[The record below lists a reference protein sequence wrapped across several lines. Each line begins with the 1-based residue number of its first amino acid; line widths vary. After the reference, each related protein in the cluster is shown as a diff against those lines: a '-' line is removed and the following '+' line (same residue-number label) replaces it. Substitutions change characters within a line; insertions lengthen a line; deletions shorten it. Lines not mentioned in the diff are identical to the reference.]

1 MDKDNAIEVT
11 SVSKSF
17 RINAGPTSLKDMIV
31 YRKAH
36 SKKYHPKRKVL
47 DDVSFNVKKGE
58 VIGIIGRNGSGKS
71 TMLKLLSGILRPDT
85 GSIDVDGKISC
96 LIELGAGFHPDMT
109 GRENVYINSSIFGVD
124 KKTTEERFQQI
135 LDFSEIGGYI
145 DERVRNYSS
154 GMYLRLAFSVA
165 INVDADILLIDEILA
180 VGDINFSKKCLDK
193 LRDLKAHG
201 VSIVIVTHAV
211 DMAKE
216 MCDRVIWIEGGQIKA
231 EGDPEE
237 VCNQY
242 VEFMGV

>member
-1 MDKDNAIEVT
+1 
-11 SVSKSF
+11 
-17 RINAGPTSLKDMIV
+17 
-31 YRKAH
+31 
-36 SKKYHPKRKVL
+36 
-47 DDVSFNVKKGE
+47 
-58 VIGIIGRNGSGKS
+58 
-71 TMLKLLSGILRPDT
+71 
-85 GSIDVDGKISC
+85 
-96 LIELGAGFHPDMT
+96 
-109 GRENVYINSSIFGVD
+109 
-124 KKTTEERFQQI
+124 
-135 LDFSEIGGYI
+135 
-145 DERVRNYSS
+145 
-154 GMYLRLAFSVA
+154 MYLRLAFSVA

>member
-1 MDKDNAIEVT
+1 MDKDNAIEVS

-17 RINAGPTSLKDMIV
+17 RINAGATSLKDMVV
-31 YRKAH
+31 YSKAH
-36 SKKYHPKRKVL
+36 RKKYHPKRKVL
-47 DDVSFNVKKGE
+47 DDVSFTVKKGE

-85 GSIDVDGKISC
+85 GSIEKDGKISC

-124 KKTTEERFQQI
+124 KKTTDQRFQQI
-135 LDFSEIGGYI
+135 LDFAEIGGYI

-193 LRDLKAHG
+193 LKDLKAHG

-231 EGDPEE
+231 EGDPEK
-237 VCNQY
+237 VCDQY

>member
-1 MDKDNAIEVT
+1 MDGNNAIEVT
-11 SVSKSF
+11 SVSKTF
-17 RINAGPTSLKDMIV
+17 KINSGATSLKDLVV
-31 YRKAH
+31 YHKNISH
-36 SKKYHPKRKVL
+36 TKRKVL

-71 TMLKLLSGILRPDT
+71 TMLKLLSGILKPDT
-85 GSIDVDGKISC
+85 GSITIDGKISC

-124 KKTTEERFQQI
+124 KKETEKRFQQI
-135 LDFSEIGGYI
+135 LDFSEIGNYI

-180 VGDINFSKKCLDK
+180 VGDINFSKKCMDK
-193 LRDLKAHG
+193 LEELRKNG

-211 DMAKE
+211 DMAKT
-216 MCDRVIWIEGGQIKA
+216 MCDRVVWIEGGKIKA
-231 EGDPEE
+231 QGDPET

>member
-1 MDKDNAIEVT
+1 MKKDNAIEVS
-11 SVSKSF
+11 SVSKTF
-17 RINAGPTSLKDMIV
+17 RINNGATSIKDLIV
-31 YRKAH
+31 YHKQFNRA
-36 SKKYHPKRKVL
+36 KRKVL
-47 DDVSFNVKKGE
+47 NNVSFSVKKGE

-71 TMLKLLSGILRPDT
+71 TILKLLSGILKPDT
-85 GSIDVDGKISC
+85 GTIDIDGKISC

-124 KKTTEERFQQI
+124 RKETERRFQQI
-135 LDFSEIGGYI
+135 LDFSEIGSFI

-165 INVDADILLIDEILA
+165 INVDADILLVDEILA
-180 VGDINFSKKCLDK
+180 VGDINFSKKCIDK
-193 LRDLKAHG
+193 LNEMKNNG

-216 MCDRVIWIEGGQIKA
+216 MCDRVIWIEGGEIKA
-231 EGDPEE
+231 EGDPES

-242 VEFMGV
+242 VNFMNA